1 MRSVLNFLL
10 WAVICYGAIVAFMA
24 LTQSRQI
31 FFPTTVLA
39 TTPAQ
44 HGMTYEDIWLETEDG
59 LRLHAWLIPAPEE
72 RGVLLFFHGNA
83 GNISHRIDSIRI
95 FRELGLSVLIVD
107 YRGYGQSEGRPS
119 EQGLYL
125 DALAAWHWLREA
137 HDVPSERIVVFGRS
151 LGSAVAAWLAARE
164 RPAAVILE
172 SVFTKLPDLG
182 AELMPWLPV
191 RWLLR
196 YDFDTRSAIAK
207 FQSPVIVVHSRQD
220 ELMRFAH
227 GEAVFA
233 AAPEPRYLLPIQGGH
248 NDGFIRSRAE
258 YVRGLE
264 DFLDRYLPRPEPA
277 EQRRTVMPAS

>member
-10 WAVICYGAIVAFMA
+10 WAVVCYGAIVAFMA

-31 FFPTTVLA
+31 FFPISALA
-39 TTPAQ
+39 TTPAV
-44 HGMTYEDIWLETEDG
+44 HGMPYEDVWLDTEDG

-107 YRGYGQSEGRPS
+107 YRGYGQSDGRPS
-119 EQGLYL
+119 EQGMYL

-137 HDVPSERIVVFGRS
+137 HGVPPERIVVFGRS

-172 SVFTKLPDLG
+172 SAFTSAPDLG
-182 AELMPWLPV
+182 ADLMPWLPV
-191 RWLLR
+191 RWVLR
-196 YDFDTRSAIAK
+196 FDFDTRAAVGRFS
-207 FQSPVIVVHSRQD
+207 SPVLVVHSRQD
-220 ELMRFAH
+220 EIVPFAH

-248 NDGFIRSRAE
+248 NDGFIRSRTE
-258 YVRGLE
+258 YVAGLQG
-264 DFLDRYLPRPEPA
+264 FLDRYLALPA
-277 EQRRTVMPAS
+277 ALD